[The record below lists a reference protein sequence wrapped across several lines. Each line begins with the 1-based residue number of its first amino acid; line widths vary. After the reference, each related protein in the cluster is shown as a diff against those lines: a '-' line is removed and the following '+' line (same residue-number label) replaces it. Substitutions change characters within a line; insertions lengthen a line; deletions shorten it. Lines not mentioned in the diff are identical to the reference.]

1 MSKKILVHAVVASL
15 LLSLCAVPAFAR
27 AKNALGTWNLDL
39 GKSSYGSMP
48 APKSEEMTITT
59 DTRDALAWSL
69 KGTTADGKSY
79 TESYDGPIDGQY
91 HPLVSDEPG
100 MTVAYTRAPKGNVT
114 WTIKDKTGAVFET
127 GSGIVARNGKTLTLK
142 GTMQGPNGKS
152 AFVSVFKKAQ

>member
-1 MSKKILVHAVVASL
+1 MSRKVLLPTLVASL
-15 LLSLCAVPAFAR
+15 LLSLGAVAAFAR
-27 AKNALGTWNLDL
+27 ATNALGSWNLDL
-39 GKSSYGSMP
+39 KKSSYGSVP

-69 KGTTADGKSY
+69 KGMTADGKSY

-91 HPLVSDEPG
+91 HPLASDEGG

-114 WTIKDKTGAVFET
+114 WTIKDKTGTVFET
-127 GSGIVARNGKTLTLK
+127 GSAMVSANGKTLKLK

-152 AFVSVFKKAQ
+152 NFVSVYKKAQ

>member
-1 MSKKILVHAVVASL
+1 MSRKILVPTLVASL
-15 LLSLCAVPAFAR
+15 LLSFGAVAAFAR
-27 AKNALGTWNLDL
+27 ATNALGSWNLDL
-39 GKSSYGSMP
+39 KKSSFGSMP

-59 DTRDALAWSL
+59 DTRDAVAWSL

-100 MTVAYTRAPKGNVT
+100 MTVAYTRAPRGNVT

-127 GSGIVARNGKTLTLK
+127 GSGIVAHDGKTLTLK
-142 GTMQGPNGKS
+142 GTIQGPNGKS
-152 AFVSVFKKAQ
+152 DFVSVFKKAQ